1 MRILP
6 SINLTSVAR
15 LSLAW
20 ALVFAVVHAYWAA
33 GGAAGMNGEPAD
45 TSAEEGYIAFITVL
59 GLLGAAVAHGLSG
72 ASLAARRR
80 RALVGLA
87 RAGGAALLAGVVVG
101 SGRWLVDGSLNGDG
115 LAGIVT
121 TAYFFAGGVLFSMLG
136 WADSRRRS
144 RPGRPRTQSP
154 PYQRDDSAAGGEAPA

>member
-1 MRILP
+1 
-6 SINLTSVAR
+6 
-15 LSLAW
+15 
-20 ALVFAVVHAYWAA
+20 
-33 GGAAGMNGEPAD
+33 MNGEPAD